1 MERTPARRRRDLAI
15 GVSTAVLA
23 TAALIGCSRDDPGP
37 LAAGDLELPVA
48 FVLDHDLDGLRAA
61 ALAVSDPGDPSY
73 RQWLDAGRIA
83 DDHGAAATD
92 AEAALTTLR
101 DAGFEGDIHPTRGA
115 IVGSMSAAEA
125 QDLLGVPIITE
136 DSGQLKVA
144 RPARAPQVPRSL
156 RDTVT
161 AVVGLTL
168 LHPDRP
174 TTPGAV
180 SGANELDCPPA
191 PGITAQIA
199 DYYGLDPVIA
209 AGRGGEG
216 VVLGL
221 LQTDQFSA
229 RALEVFDRCY
239 ETRTAPVRT
248 VTVDASDPAAFGP
261 TAQESTLDII
271 AASLVAPNLESIV
284 TYQFNPRSSLVFPLA
299 AAVGDALGPDGPGV
313 ISTSIGV
320 CERSARDE
328 ALELGEWLLA
338 SAAAAG
344 VTVVAAAGDT
354 GSSACAPSD
363 TTEASQYPASS
374 PFITAVGG
382 TQPTRRDGRIVDQQ
396 VWNTSPVTQ
405 NAGGGSTA
413 SRFDRP
419 PYQRDVDQPGGRVV
433 PDLAFVAAPAT
444 FGPIPVCEDT
454 GRCTLEV
461 VGGTSATAPG
471 LAGAISEV
479 MDGLD
484 PDDPVP
490 TRVGLLNP
498 AIYRIAAS
506 PTAPQVLMDVTV
518 GNNDLYGVGCC
529 TAGPGFDAATGWGS
543 VNFAGLLAE
552 LQR

>member
-1 MERTPARRRRDLAI
+1 VERTPARRRRGLAI

-23 TAALIGCSRDDPGP
+23 AAALIGCSRDEPGP

-48 FVLDHDLDGLRAA
+48 FALDHDLDGLRAD
-61 ALAVSDPGDPSY
+61 ALAVSDPDDPSY
-73 RQWLDAGRIA
+73 RRWLDSGRIA
-83 DDHGAAATD
+83 DEHGAAATD

-144 RPARAPQVPRSL
+144 RPARSPQVPRSL

-248 VTVDASDPAAFGP
+248 VAVDASDPAAFGP

-354 GSSACAPSD
+354 GSSASAPSD

-419 PYQRDVDQPGGRVV
+419 PYQRDLDQPGGRVV

-454 GRCTLEV
+454 GRCKLEV

-506 PTAPQVLMDVTV
+506 PAAPQVLMDVTV
-518 GNNDLYGVGCC
+518 GDNDLYGVGCC